1 MSRAAPLKVTFL
13 HKMFSLSTGA
23 GISLTVHRVRWILTK
38 KQLRETVRNKVKLG
52 GGKRENGDLQGGGW
66 VGGHRVNTY
75 FIVVTGQGR
84 SPRSWLLSR

>member
-13 HKMFSLSTGA
+13 YKMFSLSTGA

-38 KQLRETVRNKVKLG
+38 KQLH
-52 GGKRENGDLQGGGW
+52 ENGSQQGQARRGEEEKWGLTRGW

-75 FIVVTGQGR
+75 FIVITGQGR